1 LQSFNNTEDDRKID
15 LKKRYEVKKK
25 APARKQLKLDAN
37 FKV

>member
-1 LQSFNNTEDDRKID
+1 ME

-37 FKV
+37 FNKNQNQDIQHYD